1 MTTLD
6 NLMMAT
12 NTIPAQHSI
21 QGMLSSMTDEDSFI
35 PTTNSSSKQRKADA
49 TKILALRML
58 QGYKPTNHK
67 CTDCNIPLMQSS
79 NSGIVQCV
87 VCVEQLQSTTITPAG
102 SMSDDDDDESE
113 IRGSILDDD
122 RDDNHPTKKQNKK
135 SVVSITQ
142 EGDIELR
149 QLGTHESLEAKLDI
163 TWCTKDGLQNE
174 IVVGE
179 SKSSDKS
186 YKSDVDSTSSSVE
199 QLDDSNDTRDS
210 NAVPTLPAF
219 NSINYPHLVKEMET
233 RRINALEQQ
242 QQKQQ
247 QTKKKTKG
255 IKGIKLLEAI
265 DELSA
270 ASSAKK
276 KQQQQ
281 LLLQQQLDRHE
292 QLQQEESE
300 DKECATQAEDSSS
313 PKDTASP
320 NNNDTT
326 PAKFDSTQ
334 IIEDTNNILN
344 DLVSTEGS
352 GDGGTSVADAVSTS
366 PSIMSDGYGYS
377 KKSMKK
383 LTYQNAKK
391 DAEESATKYSSSPL
405 TGSQRKRMTINN
417 ISSEPQQRE
426 DRRKVGGLG
435 VDTHEVSQTL
445 YTTPEASPVSSPKES
460 VGQHIEK
467 DDFFSEI
474 RRKALLSK
482 VSTTKNK
489 LDTELGIIQEDG
501 IEGAEDTSVKQQPTL
516 DNVSALESP
525 SSFILPKLN
534 GGIKRP
540 VFGIAKV
547 VEEEEVSTVPQSL
560 VKSTKLV
567 GLETSDELHQRLR
580 AANIRQHK
588 QQQLHDE
595 MSPAATITRKKT
607 LWTQPVVPDDE
618 KRELALQSIRKEG
631 VILPF
636 DESTKLS
643 QKILN
648 NMSNTTPKMN
658 NLKTSTEVVT
668 VEECSSDEE
677 VGSKRITQAPS
688 ESSSFASLSSSVQL
702 QTKRIAQLEA
712 DAQRKH
718 QEAELAATTAR
729 EALAGMLKKRNVRHD
744 KEKKEGGGETTDY
757 SVASASQ
764 YSYRYPTAD
773 SLIAKNTA
781 GSKIKVDIQ
790 QDIKTK
796 DKERD
801 DLSMSSTL
809 SSLDN
814 KTDDKEKPKKK
825 GGSIKSEDS
834 SDSNDGGSTID
845 THTTTSTY
853 LDKLQRSLDKRIRRH
868 SLRTSK
874 REFSTP
880 SPSHHRTPR
889 RPPSLR
895 AESSDSST
903 SSSYTFST
911 YDSMPERRRSRSIE
925 RRSYDRRHHRSL
937 SNPRSRRNGDSGRR
951 KVVPSLML
959 PSLSSSASPSS
970 RGEQHPSLPSP
981 HEQYHPAAPPRPHTI
996 PNHQIQYYSG
1006 IGESGYHPPIDP
1018 SFGSNMIRPSLLSQ
1032 RVASEPVLYQQ
1043 QPLMAQQPR
1052 EFHYS
1057 VDGGQFGMPPRRQ
1070 QYSPSLS
1077 SRMATLKMAGLP
1089 PNHPYGKTSN
1099 AFSQG
1104 FAGSYPSGVYP
1115 IVPQQQKVR
1124 FNTAPLPVYES
1135 RNDFPTSRR

>member
-1 MTTLD
+1 
-6 NLMMAT
+6 
-12 NTIPAQHSI
+12 
-21 QGMLSSMTDEDSFI
+21 
-35 PTTNSSSKQRKADA
+35 
-49 TKILALRML
+49 
-58 QGYKPTNHK
+58 
-67 CTDCNIPLMQSS
+67 MQSS

-87 VCVEQLQSTTITPAG
+87 VCVEQLQSTTPVD
-102 SMSDDDDDESE
+102 SMSDDDESE
-113 IRGSILDDD
+113 IELLEDD
-122 RDDNHPTKKQNKK
+122 RDDNNNHHHQTKKQNKK

-179 SKSSDKS
+179 SKSSSERS
-186 YKSDVDSTSSSVE
+186 YNSDVDSTSSVE

-219 NSINYPHLVKEMET
+219 NSINYPHLVREMET

-242 QQKQQ
+242 QQQKQ
-247 QTKKKTKG
+247 QTKRKTKG

-265 DELSA
+265 DEMSA

-281 LLLQQQLDRHE
+281 LLLQQQLERHE
-292 QLQQEESE
+292 QLQEDSDGKES
-300 DKECATQAEDSSS
+300 ASQAEDIPS
-313 PKDTASP
+313 PKETASP
-320 NNNDTT
+320 TNNTT
-326 PAKFDSTQ
+326 PAKFDSTK
-334 IIEDTNNILN
+334 IIEDTNSILN

-352 GDGGTSVADAVSTS
+352 GDGGTSVVADAISAA

-391 DAEESATKYSSSPL
+391 DAESSTPLYSSSPL

-435 VDTHEVSQTL
+435 VDTHDVSQTL
-445 YTTPEASPVSSPKES
+445 YTTPEASPTTSPKAS
-460 VGQHIEK
+460 QQIEK

-482 VSTTKNK
+482 VSTAKNK
-489 LDTELGIIQEDG
+489 LDTDLDIIQEDG
-501 IEGAEDTSVKQQPTL
+501 IGAEDTSVKQQPTW
-516 DNVSALESP
+516 DNVSALESS

-540 VFGIAKV
+540 VFGTAK
-547 VEEEEVSTVPQSL
+547 VEEEVVNTVPQSL

-595 MSPAATITRKKT
+595 MSPAATIARKKT

-668 VEECSSDEE
+668 VDEE
-677 VGSKRITQAPS
+677 VGSKNITQAPS

-744 KEKKEGGGETTDY
+744 KEMKGGEETADY

-781 GSKIKVDIQ
+781 GSKTKIDLQ
-790 QDIKTK
+790 QDKAN
-796 DKERD
+796 DKAGD

-825 GGSIKSEDS
+825 GGSIDSEES
-834 SDSNDGGSTID
+834 SDSNDGVSTID
-845 THTTTSTY
+845 TNTTTSTY

-880 SPSHHRTPR
+880 SPSHHQTSR

-903 SSSYTFST
+903 CSSYTFST

-925 RRSYDRRHHRSL
+925 RRSYDRRRHRSL
-937 SNPRSRRNGDSGRR
+937 STPRSRRNGDSGRR
-951 KVVPSLML
+951 KVVPSIML

-970 RGEQHPSLPSP
+970 RGEQHLPHLSP
-981 HEQYHPAAPPRPHTI
+981 HEQYHPAAPPRPHTT
-996 PNHQIQYYSG
+996 PNQQTYYPG
-1006 IGESGYHPPIDP
+1006 IGFETGYHPPIDP
-1018 SFGSNMIRPSLLSQ
+1018 SFGSIRPSLLSQ
-1032 RVASEPVLYQQ
+1032 RVTSDPVLYQQ
-1043 QPLMAQQPR
+1043 QPLMAHQPR
-1052 EFHYS
+1052 ELHYS
-1057 VDGGQFGMPPRRQ
+1057 ADGQFGMPPRRQ
-1070 QYSPSLS
+1070 QCSPSLS
-1077 SRMATLKMAGLP
+1077 SRMATLKLAGLP
-1089 PNHPYGKTSN
+1089 PNHPYGKKSN
-1099 AFSQG
+1099 TFSQG
-1104 FAGSYPSGVYP
+1104 FSGSYPSGVYP
-1115 IVPQQQKVR
+1115 MVPQQKVR

>member
-6 NLMMAT
+6 NLMAT

-35 PTTNSSSKQRKADA
+35 PTTISASKQRKADA

-87 VCVEQLQSTTITPAG
+87 VCVEQLESTTPVD
-102 SMSDDDDDESE
+102 SMSDDDESE
-113 IRGSILDDD
+113 IQGSMLDDD
-122 RDDNHPTKKQNKK
+122 RDDNNNHQHHSTKKQNKK

-179 SKSSDKS
+179 SKSSSERS
-186 YKSDVDSTSSSVE
+186 YTSDDVASTSSSVE

-210 NAVPTLPAF
+210 NVVPTLPAF
-219 NSINYPHLVKEMET
+219 NSINYPHLIKEMET

-242 QQKQQ
+242 QQQ

-300 DKECATQAEDSSS
+300 DKENSLQAPELEDTQI
-313 PKDTASP
+313 PKETASP
-320 NNNDTT
+320 NNDTT
-326 PAKFDSTQ
+326 PAKFDSTK

-352 GDGGTSVADAVSTS
+352 GDGGTSVADAVSAS

-435 VDTHEVSQTL
+435 VDTHDVSQTL
-445 YTTPEASPVSSPKES
+445 YTTPEVSPTSSPKES

-482 VSTTKNK
+482 VSSTKNK
-489 LDTELGIIQEDG
+489 LVGIIQEDG
-501 IEGAEDTSVKQQPTL
+501 IEGAEDTSVKQQPTW

-540 VFGIAKV
+540 VFGISKV

-567 GLETSDELHQRLR
+567 GLETTDELHQRLR

-643 QKILN
+643 QKILH

-658 NLKTSTEVVT
+658 NLKTSTDVVT

-677 VGSKRITQAPS
+677 VWSKKITQAPS

-729 EALAGMLKKRNVRHD
+729 EALAGMLKKRNVQQD
-744 KEKKEGGGETTDY
+744 KEKKEGETIDY

-764 YSYRYPTAD
+764 YSY
-773 SLIAKNTA
+773 SLTAKNTV
-781 GSKIKVDIQ
+781 GSKIKVDLQ
-790 QDIKTK
+790 QDVSTK
-796 DKERD
+796 DKMED
-801 DLSMSSTL
+801 DNLSMSSTL

-814 KTDDKEKPKKK
+814 KTDDKDKPKKK
-825 GGSIKSEDS
+825 GGSINSEDS

-845 THTTTSTY
+845 TNTTTSTY

-868 SLRTSK
+868 SLRASR

-880 SPSHHRTPR
+880 SPSHHRTPRR

-970 RGEQHPSLPSP
+970 RCEQHLPLLSP

-1018 SFGSNMIRPSLLSQ
+1018 SFGSNMIRQSLLSQ
-1032 RVASEPVLYQQ
+1032 RVTSEPVFYQQ
-1043 QPLMAQQPR
+1043 QPLMAHQPR
-1052 EFHYS
+1052 ELHYS
-1057 VDGGQFGMPPRRQ
+1057 ADGQFGMPSRGQ

-1077 SRMATLKMAGLP
+1077 SRMATLKLAGLP

-1099 AFSQG
+1099 DFSQS
-1104 FAGSYPSGVYP
+1104 FTGSYPSGVYMVP
-1115 IVPQQQKVR
+1115 PQQQKVR

>member
-35 PTTNSSSKQRKADA
+35 PTTISSSNKQRKADA

-102 SMSDDDDDESE
+102 SMSDDDDESE
-113 IRGSILDDD
+113 IRGSMLDDD
-122 RDDNHPTKKQNKK
+122 RDDNNHQHHSTKKQNKK

-179 SKSSDKS
+179 SKSSERS
-186 YKSDVDSTSSSVE
+186 YNSDDVDSTSSSVE

-210 NAVPTLPAF
+210 NVVPTLPAF
-219 NSINYPHLVKEMET
+219 NSINYPHLIKEMET
-233 RRINALEQQ
+233 RRISALEQ

-265 DELSA
+265 DEMSA

-276 KQQQQ
+276 KLHQQ

-292 QLQQEESE
+292 QLQEESQ

-313 PKDTASP
+313 PIDTASP
-320 NNNDTT
+320 NNNTT
-326 PAKFDSTQ
+326 PTKFDSTK

-383 LTYQNAKK
+383 LTYQSAKK

-426 DRRKVGGLG
+426 DRRKVGGSG
-435 VDTHEVSQTL
+435 VDTHDVS
-445 YTTPEASPVSSPKES
+445 YTTPEASPASSPKAS
-460 VGQHIEK
+460 QHIEK

-482 VSTTKNK
+482 VSTAKNK
-489 LDTELGIIQEDG
+489 LDTELCIIQEDG
-501 IEGAEDTSVKQQPTL
+501 IEGAEDTSVKQQPTW

-547 VEEEEVSTVPQSL
+547 EEEVNNTVPQSL

-588 QQQLHDE
+588 SQQLHDE

-643 QKILN
+643 QKILH

-677 VGSKRITQAPS
+677 VGSKKITQAPS

-744 KEKKEGGGETTDY
+744 KDKKGGEETTDY

-781 GSKIKVDIQ
+781 GSKTKINLQPDAN
-790 QDIKTK
+790 TK
-796 DKERD
+796 DKMED
-801 DLSMSSTL
+801 DNLSMSSTL

-814 KTDDKEKPKKK
+814 KTNDKDKPKKK
-825 GGSIKSEDS
+825 GGSIDSEDS

-845 THTTTSTY
+845 TNTTTSTY

-868 SLRTSK
+868 SLRASR
-874 REFSTP
+874 RELSTL
-880 SPSHHRTPR
+880 SPSHQRTPR

-895 AESSDSST
+895 VESSDSST
-903 SSSYTFST
+903 SSSYTLST

-937 SNPRSRRNGDSGRR
+937 STPRSRRNGDSCRR

-970 RGEQHPSLPSP
+970 RGEQHPFILSP
-981 HEQYHPAAPPRPHTI
+981 HEQYHPAAPPRPHTT
-996 PNHQIQYYSG
+996 PNQQIQYHPG
-1006 IGESGYHPPIDP
+1006 RGFENGYHPPIDP
-1018 SFGSNMIRPSLLSQ
+1018 SFGSMIRPSLLSQ

-1052 EFHYS
+1052 ELHYS
-1057 VDGGQFGMPPRRQ
+1057 ADGGHFGMPPRRQ

-1077 SRMATLKMAGLP
+1077 SRMATLKLAGLS
-1089 PNHPYGKTSN
+1089 PNHPYGKIQQ
-1099 AFSQG
+1099 FQG
-1104 FAGSYPSGVYP
+1104 STGSYPSGAYP
-1115 IVPQQQKVR
+1115 MVPQQKVR